1 MGCGSVNYPLASPM
15 HRMNRQ
21 SKDWSSTEFHFSSIS
36 HTLGVK
42 VQKENPMSTI
52 AIALFLFVRV
62 VIPFGLLI
70 AIGEW
75 VRRREINYWFKM

>member
-1 MGCGSVNYPLASPM
+1 
-15 HRMNRQ
+15 
-21 SKDWSSTEFHFSSIS
+21 
-36 HTLGVK
+36 
-42 VQKENPMSTI
+42 MSTI